1 VKELILNTVKIGL
14 PLSVVAGMTILLP
27 AGIGIL
33 IRSFF
38 PKAADTIGP
47 PPRISHDDLFTVE

>member
-1 VKELILNTVKIGL
+1 
-14 PLSVVAGMTILLP
+14 MTILLP